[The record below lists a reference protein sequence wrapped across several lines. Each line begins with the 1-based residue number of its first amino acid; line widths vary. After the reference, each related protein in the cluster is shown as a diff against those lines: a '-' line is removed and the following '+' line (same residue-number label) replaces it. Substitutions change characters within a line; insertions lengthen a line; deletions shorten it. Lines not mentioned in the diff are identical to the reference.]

1 MNNIT
6 VIGAGYVGTTLAILL
21 AQNNKVVLLDID
33 KDKVNQINE
42 RKPILAD
49 EDIDRFLMLESLKL
63 QATCSSKD
71 ALQNKNFYIIATPTD
86 FDESTNVFDASS
98 VEETIAEIINNSDD
112 GLIVIKSTVP
122 VGFTDK
128 MNKEYSTNR
137 IIFSPE
143 FLREG
148 KGIYDNLNP
157 SRVIIGGNN
166 PEQSLFADLLASI
179 SDKEDLDIFYM
190 SSSEA
195 EAVKLFSNTYLAMRV
210 SFFNELDSFALGE
223 GLNTKKIIDGICAD
237 TRIGK
242 FYNNP
247 SFGYGGYCLPKDTK
261 QLLATY
267 LKTPQELIE
276 ATILANEVRKNFLVK
291 KILEYDAK
299 VIGIYRLA
307 MKLDSDNFRES
318 AVIDILNLLKKTG
331 VKILIYEPL
340 ILDPLFDGS
349 EVYCDLDQFKFDSEI
364 ILSNRYCDDLEDVKH
379 KVFTRDIFGEN

>member
-6 VIGAGYVGTTLAILL
+6 VIGAGYVGTTLAVLL

-49 EDIDRFLMLESLKL
+49 EDLGKFLSLKSL
-63 QATCSSKD
+63 QLYATCSQTD
-71 ALQNKNFYIIATPTD
+71 AFQNKNFYIIATPTD
-86 FDESTNVFDASS
+86 FDENTNAFDASS
-98 VEETIAEIINNSDD
+98 VEETIAAIIKNSDD

-122 VGFTDK
+122 IGFTDK
-128 MNKEYSTNR
+128 MNKKYSTDR

-148 KGIYDNLNP
+148 KGIHDNLNP
-157 SRVIIGGNN
+157 SRIVIGGSN
-166 PEQSLFADLLASI
+166 PDQSLFADLLISI
-179 SDKEDLDIFYM
+179 SNSKDLDIFYM

-210 SFFNELDSFALGE
+210 SFFNELDSFALSE
-223 GLNTKKIIDGICAD
+223 NLNTKKIIDGICAD
-237 TRIGK
+237 ARIGK

-247 SFGYGGYCLPKDTK
+247 SFGYGGYCLPKDSK

-267 LKTPQELIE
+267 INTPQELIK

-307 MKLDSDNFRES
+307 MKFDSDNFRDS
-318 AVIDILNLLKKTG
+318 AVIDILSLLKKTG
-331 VKILIYEPL
+331 ATILIYEPL
-340 ILDPLFDGS
+340 LLDPVFDGL
-349 EVYCDLDQFKFDSEI
+349 EVYADLDKFKSDSEF
-364 ILSNRYCDDLEDVKH
+364 ILSNRYCDDLEDVQH
-379 KVFTRDIFGEN
+379 KVFTRDIFGES